1 MKKIDKNLVLEILV
15 LAMQIGVPAVPAVK
29 KLIETWDK
37 EEITLEEIK
46 ALADIKRPDEF

>member
-1 MKKIDKNLVLEILV
+1 MSKLDKNTVLEILT
-15 LAMQIGVPAVPAVK
+15 LALEIGIPAVK

-37 EEITLEEIK
+37 EDITVEDLK